1 MSNEFFDCEV
11 GAVARTSAPTSI
23 AERMK
28 AELAARK
35 QANAQVIELRHDAVP
50 ELTLTCRVPTDG
62 EEISDI
68 VKNAERR
75 AKKGGSSSLWFNR
88 LLIARFTTAIEW
100 HGELLESTNGVA
112 MTFASREFQELVDAP
127 DAGLAVSALY
137 ASDAYVGVVAEN
149 LMTTA
154 GFGNESAVEVVDPT
168 QSR

>member
-1 MSNEFFDCEV
+1 VSDNVVDFEV
-11 GAVARTSAPTSI
+11 GAVAKTSAPTSI

-35 QANAQVIELRHDAVP
+35 KADAQLIELRHDAVP

-75 AKKGGSSSLWFNR
+75 AKKTGSSSLWFNR
-88 LLIARFTTAIEW
+88 LLVARFTTAIEW
-100 HGELLESTNGVA
+100 HGELLETENGVP

-137 ASDAYVGVVAEN
+137 ASDAYVGVVAES
-149 LMTTA
+149 LMTSG